1 MIKNVCIFASSS
13 NGLDQSYYEAA
24 EKLGVCLGHAG
35 FNIVYG
41 GSNRGLMWACA
52 SKVKD
57 FCGIIYGVMPE
68 KLNDFGVSAS
78 ICDEFFLTKEMRE
91 RKAKMDELSDAVVAL
106 PGGFGTLE
114 ELSEMIVQKQLG
126 YNSKPI
132 VIYNTNNFY
141 DKLNEFFET
150 IINQNFAKTNIR
162 KAYFISSSP
171 EEIVNYLKNY
181 KTDEKNISEKDIY
194 IN

>member
-13 NGLDQSYYEAA
+13 NGLDSIYYEAA
-24 EKLGVCLGHAG
+24 EKLGICLGQAG

-41 GSNRGLMWACA
+41 GSNRGLMWTCA

-78 ICDEFFLTKEMRE
+78 ICDKFFLTKGMRE
-91 RKAKMDELSDAVVAL
+91 RKAKMDELSDAVIAL

-126 YNSKPI
+126 YNAKPI
-132 VIYNTNNFY
+132 ILYNVNNFY
-141 DKLNEFFET
+141 DKLNEFFEI
-150 IINQNFAKTNIR
+150 IINQHFAKDNIR
-162 KAYFISSSP
+162 DAYFISSSP
-171 EEIVNYLKNY
+171 TEIIDYLLNY
-181 KTDEKNISEKDIY
+181 KGDENLVSKNDIY

>member
-1 MIKNVCIFASSS
+1 MVKNVCIFASSS
-13 NGLDQSYYEAA
+13 NGLDKVYTEAA
-24 EKLGVCLGHAG
+24 EKLGICLGQAG

-41 GSNRGLMWACA
+41 GSNRGLMWTCA

-78 ICDEFFLTKEMRE
+78 ICDKFFLTKGMRE

-132 VIYNTNNFY
+132 VLYNTNNFY
-141 DKLNEFFET
+141 GKLNEFFET
-150 IINQNFAKTNIR
+150 IITQNFAKTNIR
-162 KAYFISSSP
+162 ESYFISSSP
-171 EEIVNYLKNY
+171 EEIVNYLINY
-181 KTDEKNISEKDIY
+181 KSDENSVSKKDIY
-194 IN
+194 VN